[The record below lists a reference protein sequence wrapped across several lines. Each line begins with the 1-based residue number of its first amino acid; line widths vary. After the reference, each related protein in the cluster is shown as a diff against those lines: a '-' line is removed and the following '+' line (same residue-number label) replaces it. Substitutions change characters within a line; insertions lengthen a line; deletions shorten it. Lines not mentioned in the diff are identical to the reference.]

1 MHFEQQ
7 GNTLTALITNPRRTE
22 PERSDIS
29 PLLILH
35 SDDRTRLLNATSQRA
50 VGKTYNTHHGF
61 VADVLRPLGHYLH
74 WDTVLHQDGACR
86 LPDTFEGWQRLV
98 LQFGLWYISRPG
110 TKASLETLCSC
121 GQKRVRPWLKFL
133 QEDGLIP
140 LGVMLPDFRLPEEQ
154 GSHSSPQNPRLLGEQ
169 PARPTRDDEPIEKV
183 REPLDKTLAGPIF
196 WHTDAEY
203 LDQVETS
210 LRRRD
215 QVLADVLDDYW
226 LRLVRDYRRGQQMLQ
241 QITADDW
248 LLREQNAIWQDNV
261 IYTVNDK
268 LGRQYQKQ
276 LSTILTSPSH
286 PQGHLWVLRIMQQ
299 QLDHNNDPE
308 CLRPKALRQHP
319 ATRSRFLAN
328 PKCIPIASLL
338 SASTLPPQQADLL
351 SFEQL
356 YHRFLGLL
364 NTTDMAVAMALLMRE
379 HANLTPE
386 ALAGAQLLNV
396 RGKSYMLLADEGQQ
410 QIFSVDK
417 PRAGSRKYAAL
428 TPRAARVLRHLQRA
442 TAPVRALLKRA
453 GHPHWRYLLL
463 GVTQVRTNVN
473 GLGHP
478 PRIYAGLL
486 NNTGSFKF
494 SLARCYPA
502 LANAGLGAGTLDF
515 SKIRHTQG
523 VLAWFDKGSVRAVQK
538 RLGNSY
544 RVAIEHYIPESLLQ
558 AWNERIIR
566 RFQNTLL
573 VLAAAGED
581 YLLEVVDMPNLAEL
595 HRFLAQLVYELP
607 TGRSPIADKLQQLYA
622 DRYRIDHAGQPTTG
636 QEAAPMPDDL
646 LHLRLS
652 PNSLA
657 LLLAYRQWAQQH
669 ITPALQSQ
677 PDHLTGLTPKHFID
691 LGGMLQAAA
700 QNDDIGKA
708 LRESLNV
715 KKLQRA
721 YGQAESKVPEL
732 LSRLTHLSLQPTNT
746 EDTA

>member
-1 MHFEQQ
+1 MHFVQQ

-29 PLLILH
+29 PLLILYAE
-35 SDDRTRLLNATSQRA
+35 DRNRLLNATSQRA
-50 VGKTYNTHHGF
+50 VAKAYKTQISY
-61 VADVLRPLGHYLH
+61 VRDILRPFGHYLH
-74 WDTVLHQDGACR
+74 WDIALHQDGVCR
-86 LPDTFEGWQRLV
+86 LPDTFEDWQRLV

-110 TKASLETLCSC
+110 TKATLKTLCGAGRMC
-121 GQKRVRPWLKFL
+121 VRPWLEFL
-133 QEDGLIP
+133 QEDGLLP

-154 GSHSSPQNPRLLGEQ
+154 GSHGSPQNPRLLGEQ
-169 PARPTRDDEPIEKV
+169 PAKPTRDDEPIEKV

-210 LRRRD
+210 LRHRD

-248 LLREQNAIWQDNV
+248 CLREQNSIWQD
-261 IYTVNDK
+261 TVTLTVVDK
-268 LGRQYQKQ
+268 NRGQYQKQ
-276 LSTILTSPSH
+276 LSKVLASPSH
-286 PQGHLWVLRIMQQ
+286 PEGHLWGLRMMQQ
-299 QLDHNNDPE
+299 QLEHNNDPE
-308 CLRPKALRQHP
+308 CLRPKTLRQHP
-319 ATRSRFLAN
+319 ATRNKFLAASEST
-328 PKCIPIASLL
+328 PIASLL
-338 SASTLPPQQADLL
+338 SASTLPPQQAEFL
-351 SFEQL
+351 SLEQL

-364 NTTDMAVAMALLMRE
+364 SNTDMVVAMALLIRE

-396 RGKSYMLLADEGQQ
+396 RGKSYMLLSDEGQ

-463 GVTQVRTNVN
+463 GVTQVRKNVN

-478 PRIYAGLL
+478 SYLPPKRLYVTAAG
-486 NNTGSFKF
+486 SYKF
-494 SLARCYPA
+494 SLARCYPV

-607 TGRSPIADKLQQLYA
+607 AGRSPIADKLQQLYSE
-622 DRYRIDHAGQPTTG
+622 RYHIDHAGQPATG
-636 QEAAPMPDDL
+636 QAAPTPDDL

-669 ITPALQSQ
+669 LTPALQSQ

-732 LSRLTHLSLQPTNT
+732 VSRLTHLSLQPTNT
-746 EDTA
+746 EHTA